1 MVAAGITVAVLAL
14 TADGLLGL
22 LQRLVISRGITGRYP
37 TRPAGR
43 RTPRRIMKSIRLL
56 PAALLTLATAL
67 AACGAPGSSARPGGP
82 SASRGSAPAAPPA
95 ALPSSPGSVTIGS
108 ADFPE
113 DEILA
118 YVYADAMKAHGVTV
132 SVHAD
137 IGERPAYIA
146 ALRDGSIGAVP
157 EYSGSILDY
166 LAPSA
171 TAKRP
176 GAVYGELQQV
186 AAAQDF
192 AVTSY
197 APAQDIDTITVTKA
211 TAARYHLTTIASL
224 KNVAGELSLGAPEP
238 LLTLP
243 YGVPALKRIY
253 GVVFQRFVP
262 LPASGTVTQTA
273 LRDGTIGA
281 ADIFSTDPSITKY
294 GFVPL
299 TDTKHIFAA
308 QNVVPLFKR
317 NVLTQPMAQ
326 ACNAVSA
333 RLTTASLRNLVGE
346 VADGVSPVS
355 AAARWLS
362 GAGLG

>member
-1 MVAAGITVAVLAL
+1 MKRTRFLPVAS
-14 TADGLLGL
+14 LGL
-22 LQRLVISRGITGRYP
+22 AV
-37 TRPAGR
+37 
-43 RTPRRIMKSIRLL
+43 
-56 PAALLTLATAL
+56 L
-67 AACGAPGSSARPGGP
+67 AACGAPGSSARPDGGR
-82 SASRGSAPAAPPA
+82 AAPAAAPVVA
-95 ALPSSPGSVTIGS
+95 LSALPRQPGAVTIGS

-118 YVYADAMKAHGVTV
+118 YLYAGAMRARGVTV

-146 ALRDGSIGAVP
+146 ALSDGSIGAVP

-171 TAKRP
+171 TAKAP
-176 GAVYGELQQV
+176 GAVYADLQGV
-186 AAAQDF
+186 AAAQGF

-197 APAQDIDTITVTKA
+197 AAAQDSDTITVTRA

-224 KNVAGELSLGAPEP
+224 KDAAGSLSLGAPEP
-238 LLTLP
+238 LLTLA
-243 YGVPALKRIY
+243 YGVPALRSVY

-262 LPASGTVTQTA
+262 LPAGGTVTQTA
-273 LRDGTIGA
+273 LRDGTVGA
-281 ADIFSTDPSITKY
+281 ADIFSTDPSIDAY

-299 TDTKHIFAA
+299 TDTRHIFAA
-308 QNVVPLFKR
+308 QNVVPLFR
-317 NVLTQPMAQ
+317 LGVLTQPMAQ

-333 RLTTASLRNLVGE
+333 RLTTADLRKLDGE
-346 VADGVSPVS
+346 VAGGASPAS

-362 GAGLG
+362 SAGLG